1 MAKRPTLNKTTSAD
15 AVQLYGFDEFQRALR
30 HAGKD
35 TRREIRQGN
44 KEIAD
49 QVVKRMRHRARI
61 VWNAEQYETIVPSI
75 RAVQGTVPKVKAGG
89 PRKARVSTRL
99 PSGRRRRER
108 PAAGDIFFG
117 AEFGGR
123 RTKETMQF
131 PHPRKGGYV
140 MFPTIRSMHGY
151 IKKEYTRRIED
162 VLKKL
167 GD

>member
-1 MAKRPTLNKTTSAD
+1 MAKRPTLKKTTSAD

-30 HAGKD
+30 RADKD
-35 TRREIRQGN
+35 TRRAIKQGN
-44 KEIAD
+44 KEIAE

-61 VWNAEQYETIVPSI
+61 VWNADQYETIVPSI
-75 RAVQGTVPKVKAGG
+75 KAVQGNVPKVRAGG
-89 PRKARVSTRL
+89 ATKAKVSPRTPA
-99 PSGRRRRER
+99 GRRRRER
-108 PAAGDIFFG
+108 PAAGDVFFG

-123 RTKETMQF
+123 GTKTTMQF
-131 PHPRKGGYV
+131 PLKRNRGYV
-140 MFPTIRSMHGY
+140 MFPTIRAMHGF